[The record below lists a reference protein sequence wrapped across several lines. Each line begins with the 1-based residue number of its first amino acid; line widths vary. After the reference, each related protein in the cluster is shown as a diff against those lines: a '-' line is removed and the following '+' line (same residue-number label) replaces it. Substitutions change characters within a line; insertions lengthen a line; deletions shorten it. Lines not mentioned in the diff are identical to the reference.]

1 MVPARSHRFLPKV
14 RQGFPV
20 FTAIHALHL
29 SLLLPHPLQD
39 LARISRET
47 HRGSHVFLEHIT
59 FQLVSKT
66 QTHRGP
72 FGAPLPH
79 PSPSFQR
86 NGSLRFCH
94 MSCSIRLWSIP
105 LNLPFFYFS
114 FVKCSQFQE
123 IVIQNVGE
131 VADFWLRRSCR
142 CYSLRKPIMI
152 AHVSNGCESARS
164 QKFSYSRMY
173 KPFSYWKKAP
183 SRIIYYYTWFKLQ
196 DLQQGSSWLMQDSRS
211 LNTDDGMMECLMN

>member
-1 MVPARSHRFLPKV
+1 MSPWNTLPFGLCLK
-14 RQGFPV
+14 
-20 FTAIHALHL
+20 
-29 SLLLPHPLQD
+29 LQ
-39 LARISRET
+39 
-47 HRGSHVFLEHIT
+47 
-59 FQLVSKT
+59 
-66 QTHRGP
+66 QTHRGL
-72 FGAPLPH
+72 FLAPLPH
-79 PSPSFQR
+79 PRPSSRR
-86 NGSLRFCH
+86 NGSLHFCH
-94 MSCSIRLWSIP
+94 MARSIRLWSIP

-142 CYSLRKPIMI
+142 CYSLRKMIMI
-152 AHVSNGCESARS
+152 AYVSNGCESARS

-196 DLQQGSSWLMQDSRS
+196 DLQQGSSWLIQDSRS